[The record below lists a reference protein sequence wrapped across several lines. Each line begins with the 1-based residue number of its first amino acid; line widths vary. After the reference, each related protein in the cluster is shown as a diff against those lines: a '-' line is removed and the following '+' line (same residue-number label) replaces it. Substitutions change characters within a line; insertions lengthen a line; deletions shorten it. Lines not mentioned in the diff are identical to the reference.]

1 MEQLTLT
8 EKIGE
13 NYILLELNGT
23 INSYTA
29 TEFRNKVFSY
39 IIDTNLVLDLSEV
52 HSIDSTGMGII
63 MAGFNDGIESK
74 HKLFLMNPSAE
85 ARQAID
91 DTGFADTFIFI
102 HSVTEVN

>member
-8 EKIGE
+8 EKNGE

-29 TEFRNKVFSY
+29 TEFRNKVFTY
-39 IIDTNLVLDLSEV
+39 IATTNLVLDLSEV

-85 ARQAID
+85 ARQVID
-91 DTGFADTFIFI
+91 DTGFSDTFIFI